1 MKIRTDFV
9 TNSSSSSFILGFK
22 NKNTRTA
29 ELNNTINKFDYDEF
43 NKDILRLIYDI
54 KNAESISKQDVIVE
68 YEDNIKIP
76 LKWYIEDHENPFK
89 WYCDEHRDW
98 NNSKEFEKIYDKELK
113 NRINNIRKTIK
124 ENNYKDF
131 IILTYSD
138 HDNNELEHHICPYLD
153 NTIASISHH

>member
-29 ELNNTINKFDYDEF
+29 ELNNINKFNYDEF
-43 NKDILRLIYDI
+43 NDDILRLISDV

-68 YEDNIKIP
+68 YENGIKIP
-76 LKWYIEDHENPFK
+76 LKWYIEDKKNPYK
-89 WYCDEHRDW
+89 LYCDEYYDW
-98 NNSKEFEKIYDKELK
+98 IQSKEFEEIYNKELK
-113 NRINNIRKTIK
+113 ERVANVRKIIK

-138 HDNNELEHHICPYLD
+138 HDNNELEHHICPHLK

>member
-22 NKNTRTA
+22 NKSTRTT

-43 NKDILRLIYDI
+43 NKDILRLIYDV
-54 KNAESISKQDVIVE
+54 KNAESISKQDVIIE
-68 YEDNIKIP
+68 YEDGIKIP

-89 WYCDEHRDW
+89 WYCDEHHDW
-98 NNSKEFEKIYDKELK
+98 NNSKEFEKIYNKELK

>member
-22 NKNTRTA
+22 NKNTRTT
-29 ELNNTINKFDYDEF
+29 ELNNNINKFEYNEFDE
-43 NKDILRLIYDI
+43 DILRLIYDV
-54 KNAESISKQDVIVE
+54 KNANSISKQDVIVE
-68 YEDNIKIP
+68 YGNGIEIP
-76 LKWYIEDHENPFK
+76 LKWYIEDKKNPYK
-89 WYCDEHRDW
+89 SYCDEYYDW
-98 NNSKEFEKIYDKELK
+98 INSKEFKEIYDKELK
-113 NRINNIRKTIK
+113 KRIANIRKIIR
-124 ENNYKDF
+124 ENNYEDF

>member
-22 NKNTRTA
+22 NKNTRTT
-29 ELNNTINKFDYDEF
+29 ELNNNINKFEYNEFDE
-43 NKDILRLIYDI
+43 DMLRLIYDV
-54 KNAESISKQDVIVE
+54 KNANSISKQDVIVE
-68 YEDNIKIP
+68 YGNGIEIP
-76 LKWYIEDHENPFK
+76 LKWYIEDKKNPYK
-89 WYCDEHRDW
+89 SYCDEYYDW
-98 NNSKEFEKIYDKELK
+98 INSKEFKEIYDKELK
-113 NRINNIRKTIK
+113 KRIANIRKIIR
-124 ENNYKDF
+124 ENNYEDF

>member
-22 NKNTRTA
+22 NKNTRTT
-29 ELNNTINKFDYDEF
+29 ELNNNINKLDYDEF
-43 NKDILRLIYDI
+43 NDDILRLIYDV

-68 YEDNIKIP
+68 YEDGIKIP
-76 LKWYIEDHENPFK
+76 LKWYIEDHENPYK
-89 WYCDEHRDW
+89 WYCDEHYDW
-98 NNSKEFEKIYDKELK
+98 NNSKEFEKIYNKELK
-113 NRINNIRKTIK
+113 NRINDIRKTIK
-124 ENNYKDF
+124 ENDYKDF

>member
-29 ELNNTINKFDYDEF
+29 ELNNNINKFEYNEFDE
-43 NKDILRLIYDI
+43 DILRLIYDV
-54 KNAESISKQDVIVE
+54 KNANSISKQDVIIE
-68 YEDNIKIP
+68 YGNGIEIP
-76 LKWYIEDHENPFK
+76 LKWYVEDKKNPYK
-89 WYCDEHRDW
+89 SYCDEYYDW
-98 NNSKEFEKIYDKELK
+98 IKSKEFEEIYDKELK
-113 NRINNIRKTIK
+113 KRIVNIRKIIR
-124 ENNYKDF
+124 ENNYEDF

-153 NTIASISHH
+153 NTIATISHH

>member
-29 ELNNTINKFDYDEF
+29 ELNNNINKFEYNEFDE
-43 NKDILRLIYDI
+43 DILRLIYDV
-54 KNAESISKQDVIVE
+54 KNANSISKQDVIIE
-68 YEDNIKIP
+68 YGNGIEIP
-76 LKWYIEDHENPFK
+76 LKWYVEDKKNPYK
-89 WYCDEHRDW
+89 SYCDEYYDW
-98 NNSKEFEKIYDKELK
+98 IKSKEFEEIYDKELK
-113 NRINNIRKTIK
+113 KRIANIRKIIR
-124 ENNYKDF
+124 ENNYEDF

-153 NTIASISHH
+153 NTIATISHH

>member
-22 NKNTRTA
+22 NKNTRTT
-29 ELNNTINKFDYDEF
+29 ELNNNINKFEYNEFDE
-43 NKDILRLIYDI
+43 DILRLIYDV
-54 KNAESISKQDVIVE
+54 KNANSISKQDVIVE
-68 YEDNIKIP
+68 YGNGIEIP
-76 LKWYIEDHENPFK
+76 LKWYIEDKKHPYK
-89 WYCDEHRDW
+89 SYCDEYYDW
-98 NNSKEFEKIYDKELK
+98 INSKEFKEIYDKELK
-113 NRINNIRKTIK
+113 KRIANIRKIIR
-124 ENNYKDF
+124 ENNYEDF

>member
-29 ELNNTINKFDYDEF
+29 ELNNNINKFDYDEF
-43 NKDILRLIYDI
+43 NDDTLRLISDV
-54 KNAESISKQDVIVE
+54 KNAESISKQDVVVE
-68 YEDNIKIP
+68 YENGIKIP
-76 LKWYIEDHENPFK
+76 LKWYIEDKKSPYK
-89 WYCDEHRDW
+89 LYCDEYYDW
-98 NNSKEFEKIYDKELK
+98 IQSKEFEEIYNKELK
-113 NRINNIRKTIK
+113 ERITNVRKIIK

-138 HDNNELEHHICPYLD
+138 HDNNELEHHICPHLK

>member
-22 NKNTRTA
+22 NKNTRTT
-29 ELNNTINKFDYDEF
+29 ELNNNINKLDYDEF
-43 NKDILRLIYDI
+43 NDDILRLIYDV

-68 YEDNIKIP
+68 YEDGIKIP
-76 LKWYIEDHENPFK
+76 LKWYIEDHENPYK
-89 WYCDEHRDW
+89 WYCDEHHDW
-98 NNSKEFEKIYDKELK
+98 NNSKEFEKIYNKELK

-124 ENNYKDF
+124 ENDYKDF

-138 HDNNELEHHICPYLD
+138 HDNNELEHHICPYLN
-153 NTIASISHH
+153 NTIAIISHH

>member
-29 ELNNTINKFDYDEF
+29 ELNNNINKFEYNEFDE
-43 NKDILRLIYDI
+43 DILRLIYDV
-54 KNAESISKQDVIVE
+54 KNANSISKQDVIIE
-68 YEDNIKIP
+68 YGDGIKIP
-76 LKWYIEDHENPFK
+76 LKWYIEDKKNPYK
-89 WYCDEHRDW
+89 SYCDEYYDW
-98 NNSKEFEKIYDKELK
+98 INSKEFEEIYDKELK
-113 NRINNIRKTIK
+113 KRIANIRKIIR
-124 ENNYKDF
+124 ENNYEDF

-153 NTIASISHH
+153 NTIATISHH